1 MRDGAAAGLPA
12 DSAGRQASAA
22 GASGVLAP
30 AVRTG
35 RLSFHALRRS
45 RTGLA
50 GLVIVAVIVAAAS
63 LAPWLA
69 PANPVA
75 PVFGA
80 ILRPPGP
87 AHLFGTDQLGR
98 DVLSRVIYG
107 ARIALTVGLVTVLAA
122 GAAGCTL
129 GLISG
134 YAGGWVD
141 AAVTRLADVQLSFPF
156 ILLALVV
163 NAIIGAG
170 LRNIIVSLGIAG
182 WPLYVRVVRGEVLA
196 MRRREYVQAAVA
208 AGAAAPR
215 VLWRHVLPNVMT
227 PIVVIST
234 LQVSQFII
242 AEATISFL
250 GFGVQPPTPAWG
262 SMVSDGRN
270 YIFFAWWLTAFP
282 GAALAVTALGVNL
295 TGDWLRDVL
304 DPRLPT

>member
-1 MRDGAAAGLPA
+1 MREAATAMLV
-12 DSAGRQASAA
+12 RSAA
-22 GASGVLAP
+22 VVTPRSSS
-30 AVRTG
+30 VR
-35 RLSFHALRRS
+35 ALLRS

-50 GLVIVAVIVAAAS
+50 GVLIVAAIILAAAS
-63 LAPWLA
+63 APWLA
-69 PANPVA
+69 PSSPTA

-87 AHLFGTDQLGR
+87 AHPFGTDQLGR

-107 ARIALTVGLVTVLAA
+107 ARVALAVGLVTVLAA
-122 GAAGCTL
+122 GLIGCTL
-129 GLISG
+129 GLVSG
-134 YAGGWVD
+134 YAGGWAD
-141 AAVTRLADVQLSFPF
+141 ATITRIADVQLSFPF

-163 NAIIGAG
+163 NAVIGAG
-170 LRNIIVSLGIAG
+170 LRNIIVSLVIAG

-196 MRRREYVQAAVA
+196 LRHREYVQAAVA
-208 AGAAAPR
+208 VGARPVR
-215 VLWRHVLPNVMT
+215 LLWRHVLPNVLT

-262 SMVSDGRN
+262 SMISDGRN
-270 YIFFAWWLTAFP
+270 YMFFAWWLTAFP

-304 DPRLPT
+304 DPRLRS

>member
-1 MRDGAAAGLPA
+1 MPDATAAQPA
-12 DSAGRQASAA
+12 RFAAPRAS
-22 GASGVLAP
+22 SW
-30 AVRTG
+30 R
-35 RLSFHALRRS
+35 ALRRS

-50 GLVIVAVIVAAAS
+50 GVVIVTAIVMAATC
-63 LAPWLA
+63 APWLA
-69 PANPVA
+69 PSNPTA

-80 ILRPPGP
+80 ILNRPGP
-87 AHLFGTDQLGR
+87 VHPFGTDQLGR

-107 ARIALTVGLVTVLAA
+107 ARVALAVGLTTVIAA
-122 GAAGCTL
+122 GLIGCTL
-129 GLISG
+129 GLVSG
-134 YAGGWVD
+134 YAGGWAD
-141 AAVTRLADVQLSFPF
+141 AAITRIADVQLSFPF

-163 NAIIGAG
+163 NAVIGAG
-170 LRNIIVSLGIAG
+170 LRNIILSLAIAG

-196 MRRREYVQAAVA
+196 LRHREYVQAAVA
-208 AGAAAPR
+208 VGARPVR
-215 VLWRHVLPNVMT
+215 LLWRHVLPNVMT

-270 YIFFAWWLTAFP
+270 YIFFAWWLAAFP

-295 TGDWLRDVL
+295 TGDWLRDAL
-304 DPRLPT
+304 DPRLRS

>member
-1 MRDGAAAGLPA
+1 MRESAAAVPVSPA
-12 DSAGRQASAA
+12 APPAA
-22 GASGVLAP
+22 R
-30 AVRTG
+30 AVSLR
-35 RLSFHALRRS
+35 ALRRS
-45 RTGLA
+45 RTGLL
-50 GLVIVAVIVAAAS
+50 GVTIVAAIVVAAV

-69 PANPVA
+69 PASPTA

-87 AHLFGTDQLGR
+87 GHPFGTDQLGR

-107 ARIALTVGLVTVLAA
+107 ARIALTVGLVTVLGA
-122 GAAGCTL
+122 GLIGCAL
-129 GLISG
+129 GLASG
-134 YAGGWVD
+134 YAGGWPD
-141 AAVTRLADVQLSFPF
+141 AVITRVADVQLSFPF

-163 NAIIGAG
+163 NAVIGAG
-170 LRNIIVSLGIAG
+170 LRNIMVSLVVAG

-196 MRRREYVQAAVA
+196 LRQREYVQAAVA
-208 AGAAAPR
+208 VGATVRR
-215 VLWRHVLPNVMT
+215 VLWRHVLPNVLT

-270 YIFFAWWLTAFP
+270 YIFFAWWLATFP

-304 DPRLPT
+304 DPRLRA

>member
-1 MRDGAAAGLPA
+1 MRDGAAAMPTA
-12 DSAGRQASAA
+12 SAGVWQAARA
-22 GASGVLAP
+22 RVAL
-30 AVRTG
+30 R
-35 RLSFHALRRS
+35 ALRRS
-45 RTGLA
+45 RTGIA
-50 GLVIVAVIVAAAS
+50 GLAIVAVMVAAAS

-69 PANPVA
+69 PANPTA

-80 ILRPPGP
+80 ILRPPAP
-87 AHLFGTDQLGR
+87 AHPFGTDQLGR

-107 ARIALTVGLVTVLAA
+107 ARIALIVGLVTVLAA
-122 GAAGCTL
+122 GFAGCAL
-129 GLISG
+129 GLASG
-134 YAGGWVD
+134 YAGGWLD

-170 LRNIIVSLGIAG
+170 LRNIIVSLAVAG

-196 MRRREYVQAAVA
+196 LRRREYVQAAVA
-208 AGAAAPR
+208 AGATTRR

-304 DPRLPT
+304 DPRLRT

>member
-1 MRDGAAAGLPA
+1 LR
-12 DSAGRQASAA
+12 
-22 GASGVLAP
+22 
-30 AVRTG
+30 
-35 RLSFHALRRS
+35 ALRRS

-50 GLVIVAVIVAAAS
+50 GVLVVTAVVIAAAC
-63 LAPWLA
+63 APWLA
-69 PANPVA
+69 PSSPTA
-75 PVFGA
+75 PAFGA

-87 AHLFGTDQLGR
+87 AHPFGTDQLGR

-107 ARIALTVGLVTVLAA
+107 ARIALAVGLATVVAA
-122 GAAGCTL
+122 GVIGCAL
-129 GLISG
+129 GLVSG
-134 YAGGWVD
+134 YAGGWAD
-141 AAVTRLADVQLSFPF
+141 AAITRVADVQLSFPF

-163 NAIIGAG
+163 NAVIGAG
-170 LRNIIVSLGIAG
+170 LRNIIVSLVIAG

-196 MRRREYVQAAVA
+196 LRHREYVQAAVA
-208 AGAAAPR
+208 IGARPVR
-215 VLWRHVLPNVMT
+215 LLWRHVLPNVMT

-270 YIFFAWWLTAFP
+270 YIFFAWWLAAFP

-304 DPRLPT
+304 DPRLQT

>member
-1 MRDGAAAGLPA
+1 MRDGAAAARRGVP
-12 DSAGRQASAA
+12 SPPVAA
-22 GASGVLAP
+22 RP

-35 RLSFHALRRS
+35 HVSLRTLWRS
-45 RTGLA
+45 RSGLA
-50 GLVIVAVIVAAAS
+50 GIAIVAAIAAAAS

-69 PANPVA
+69 PANPTA

-80 ILRPPGP
+80 ILRPPDPGHP
-87 AHLFGTDQLGR
+87 FGTDQLGR

-122 GAAGCTL
+122 GFVGCLL
-129 GLISG
+129 GLASG
-134 YAGGWVD
+134 YAGGWLD

-163 NAIIGAG
+163 NAIIGGG
-170 LRNIIVSLGIAG
+170 LRNIIVSLAVAG

-196 MRRREYVQAAVA
+196 LRRREYVQAAVA
-208 AGAAAPR
+208 AGATARR

-282 GAALAVTALGVNL
+282 GAALALTALGVNL
-295 TGDWLRDVL
+295 TGDWLRDAL
-304 DPRLPT
+304 DPRLRT